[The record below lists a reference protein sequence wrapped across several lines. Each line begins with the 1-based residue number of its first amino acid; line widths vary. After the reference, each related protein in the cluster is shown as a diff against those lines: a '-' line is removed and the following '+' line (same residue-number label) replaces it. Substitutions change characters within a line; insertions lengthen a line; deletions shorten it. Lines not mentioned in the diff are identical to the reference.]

1 MKYGTQWRVER
12 HWSRR
17 DCFDDSHETAVVDVE
32 VRKSTLWQRHGGEV
46 VLIATAAVATL
57 GILGW
62 ARLDVPAML
71 AIAGFVITVGVP
83 AGIMCVIFHVY
94 IDPGARSSDTWSV
107 PQQWWSVDE
116 RILTDV
122 ADLGFVVETLQN
134 RLYAFHRRRRDAG
147 GLSEDETI
155 QLRAITDQLE
165 QARTDL
171 IVAIETRQM
180 ETTLPA

>member
-17 DCFDDSHETAVVDVE
+17 DCFDDTHEASVVDVQ
-32 VRKSTLWQRHGGEV
+32 VRKATLWQRHGSAV

-57 GILGW
+57 GVLGW
-62 ARLDVPAML
+62 ARLEVPAML
-71 AIAGFVITVGVP
+71 AVAGFVITVGVP

-94 IDPGARSSDTWSV
+94 IDPVSRNSDTWSV
-107 PQQWWSVDE
+107 PKQWWSVDE
-116 RILTDV
+116 RILTDL

-134 RLYAFHRRRRDAG
+134 RLYAFHRRRRDTG
-147 GLSEDETI
+147 GLGEEEKI
-155 QLRAITDQLE
+155 QLRALTDQLE

>member
-12 HWSRR
+12 HWSRADR
-17 DCFDDSHETAVVDVE
+17 VDDRYEAAVVDVR
-32 VRKSTLWQRHGGEV
+32 VRRSTLWQRHGGAV
-46 VLIATAAVATL
+46 VLIVTAAVATL
-57 GILGW
+57 GVLGW
-62 ARLDVPAML
+62 ASMEVPAML
-71 AIAGFVITVGVP
+71 AVPGFVVTVGVP

-94 IDPGARSSDTWSV
+94 IDAGSKNSDTWSV
-107 PQQWWSVDE
+107 PKQWWTVDK

-122 ADLGFVVETLQN
+122 AGLGFVVETLQN
-134 RLYAFHRRRRDAG
+134 RIYAFHRRRRDTG
-147 GLSEDETI
+147 GLGEEEKT
-155 QLRAITDQLE
+155 QLRALTDQLE